1 MHDNHPENNH
11 ENQPYERDFTTDKKQ
26 DPEDER
32 QTFFNYSPEESNR
45 IQADEDR
52 MIAELKELQAQQEAQ
67 AERRNNLGY
76 DIPTPKTLAQKCD
89 TDDERNNISVNIGM
103 FTLKTGNRWL
113 QDAKA
118 KPIPRRLLS
127 ELWHEG
133 ELCIL
138 FADTNTGKSILAVQI
153 ADSISRG
160 VAIPGF
166 TLEAEA
172 QPVVYM
178 DFELFDKQFQARYSV
193 NYEQEYAFDSGFY
206 RVEVNPDQD
215 VPAADLTMEEYLN
228 DSLDRLI
235 RKTGTKV
242 LVVDNLTYL
251 KNETERAKDALPLMK
266 HLKEMKSKYGLSI
279 LALAHTPKRDMSKP
293 MTRNDLQGSK
303 MLINFCDS
311 SFCIGESTQ
320 DKSLRYLKQIK
331 ARNTEI
337 VYDTK
342 NVMICRVEKP
352 HNFLQFTHTGY
363 SDEQE
368 HLKQNDDRNRDDL
381 IAEVKEMHSD
391 GMSQNEIARQLHISP
406 STVNKY
412 VHLP

>member
-11 ENQPYERDFTTDKKQ
+11 EHQPYERDFTTDKKQ

-45 IQADEDR
+45 IQANEDR

-160 VAIPGF
+160 VAIPGL

-193 NYEQEYAFDSGFY
+193 NYEQEYAFDSRFY

-368 HLKQNDDRNRDDL
+368 HLKYPDPADKTFLIQQAKDL
-381 IAEVKEMHSD
+381 KEEGMTYEEIGQELGISKSSAERYVK
-391 GMSQNEIARQLHISP
+391 
-406 STVNKY
+406 K
-412 VHLP
+412 

>member
-11 ENQPYERDFTTDKKQ
+11 EHQPYERDFTTDKKQ

-160 VAIPGF
+160 VAIPGL

-193 NYEQEYAFDSGFY
+193 NYEQEYAFDSRFY

-368 HLKQNDDRNRDDL
+368 HLKYPDPADKTFLIQQAKDL
-381 IAEVKEMHSD
+381 KEEGMTYEEIGQELGISKSSAERYVK
-391 GMSQNEIARQLHISP
+391 
-406 STVNKY
+406 K
-412 VHLP
+412 

>member
-89 TDDERNNISVNIGM
+89 TDDERNNLSVNIGM

-160 VAIPGF
+160 VAIPGL

-193 NYEQEYAFDSGFY
+193 NYEQEYAFDSRFY

-251 KNETERAKDALPLMK
+251 KNETERAKDVLPLMK